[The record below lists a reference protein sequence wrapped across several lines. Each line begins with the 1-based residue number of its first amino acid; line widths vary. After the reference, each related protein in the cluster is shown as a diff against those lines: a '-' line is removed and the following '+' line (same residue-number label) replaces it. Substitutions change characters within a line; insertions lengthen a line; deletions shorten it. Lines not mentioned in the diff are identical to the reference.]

1 MNITEKIAQLP
12 NDIIILIKEFIPHQK
27 LVFVNLNYYNLYHT
41 TIRNF
46 IPLYENYIRDMI
58 RRDNEFVFEKILNE
72 NFDKWIMNRQY
83 IYKNMVFNNYIYF
96 IMYFCIEND
105 SEKCRLILYNYLK
118 KRDLWKNIHKKNI
131 TKYIKWSN

>member
-27 LVFVNLNYYNLYHT
+27 LVFVNLNYYNLYHI